1 MHGSKKHGE
10 EEVAPGSVPADAR
23 IGWRGMAATLPAI
36 GVALLPKLACPACWP
51 AYAGVLSSMG
61 IGFVN
66 FNPYLFPLTALFLFL
81 AIASLAFRARSRR
94 GYGPFALGTV
104 AALIVV
110 AGKFILMH
118 DATMY
123 GGIILLMGASLWN
136 SWPRHKKGN
145 NSCPA
150 CVS

>member
-1 MHGSKKHGE
+1 MQKRETYGE
-10 EEVAPGSVPADAR
+10 EEVAPRAVPAGVGT
-23 IGWRGMAATLPAI
+23 GWRDMAATLPAI

-51 AYAGVLSSMG
+51 AYAGVLSAMG
-61 IGFVN
+61 IGFAN
-66 FNPYLFPLTALFLFL
+66 LNPYLLPLTALFLFL
-81 AIASLAFRARSRR
+81 AIASLGFRARSRR

-104 AALIVV
+104 AAIIVV
-110 AGKFILMH
+110 VGKFILMH

-136 SWPRHKKGN
+136 SWPRHRKGN